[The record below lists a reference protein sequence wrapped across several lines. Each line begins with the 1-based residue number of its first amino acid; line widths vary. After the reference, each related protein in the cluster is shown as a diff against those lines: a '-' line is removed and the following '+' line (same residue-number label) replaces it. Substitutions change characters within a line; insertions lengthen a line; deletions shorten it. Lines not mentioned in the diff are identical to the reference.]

1 MSINI
6 TVPEGTDEATR
17 DLVRRAVDGALA
29 ARDGQWLEII
39 AERDEES
46 NTRVQ
51 LVAQRVAEALHVHY
65 SSLPSTST
73 ANDAQRA
80 ATIALD
86 VIRRAM
92 PDVVAAVNAPKVQR
106 IEHDEAGRIKTITTT
121 AA

>member
-6 TVPEGTDEATR
+6 TVPPGTDEATR
-17 DLVRRAVDGALA
+17 DLVHRAVDGALA
-29 ARDGQWLEII
+29 ARDGQWLAII

-51 LVAQRVAEALHVHY
+51 LVAERVAEALHVHY
-65 SSLPSTST
+65 TSLTATST

-92 PDVVAAVNAPKVQR
+92 PDVVAAVNVPKVQT
-106 IEHDEAGRIKTITTT
+106 IEHDDHGRIKTITTT